1 MAGAAFAFSGVHSA
15 LLLHRAAVGPVA
27 AETQAAP
34 VATVQVAAPQPL
46 AVVRSANVAM
56 INPEILRF
64 QNPLFRPPIYVN
76 QGQPRSAF
84 NLPTLVSPT
93 ATPNDSTLFEDPQ
106 DPTKKFFLTTY
117 AIAVTGGASS
127 PGKWVTFAPAASG
140 FLLTVHL
147 TDTTPAAQLQ
157 GNGRLSPDTRYLIT
171 ASLQSRVVS
180 WDLSAGP
187 VGTDG
192 GLALTLPVADFAG
205 RDLLYAAMTDP
216 AAQAQLIIRRSLALA
231 LPIAGSANYT
241 SSSQAIDSTIDFTF
255 NKDLD
260 AQVFAGLQGA
270 GAAPLAPWKVVHL
283 DWNGRAQ
290 TYYQSSSQ
298 PDQAYFLPDAFKV
311 GRQAHAPHLPDLA
324 VTAEGDSAATMTMT
338 LSYLAV
344 PVWDPK
350 RIEAAL
356 PQLQQTLG
364 LSQPPSL
371 ALFEASDTTLMLSL
385 PGADPSAG
393 STLAAQSN
401 VLIDLAAGVQGSVTM
416 GLEAFRQVYDAL
428 FDANSL
434 LLSGEVRVAV
444 GSDTTALPF
453 EARIADLAGDI
464 FDTQVTVDSKSNTL
478 SAILTNAIES
488 TIHVAKLTG
497 VIARAGTP
505 INATCVTGLAPAVP
519 VDLAPAGG
527 PGGADA
533 TKPADCL
540 TVTLGVSAVQAV
552 TGALGGLFT
561 DGGPGG
567 LFGGGGGAKSGLGD
581 VSGLVLDASCAP
593 LFDFSQVSVTPDP
606 KATWRAIMANGTPS
620 PVSRTVS
627 LKFLAASLAQPTTP
641 PTGPSPDAVLAAQVV
656 FQSGQ
661 TASFDATQ
669 TADAAGFMNQAV
681 KLSVPIEAFVLG
693 DGPTDTYTYRVDTV
707 TPGGI
712 QQGAWTT
719 DNLGVL
725 YIVPH

>member
-1 MAGAAFAFSGVHSA
+1 LPATAFAFSGVKSA
-15 LLLHRAAVGPVA
+15 LLVHPALATPVA
-27 AETQAAP
+27 AETEVTPA
-34 VATVQVAAPQPL
+34 ATVQLAATQPL
-46 AVVRSANVAM
+46 AVVKSTNVAT
-56 INPEILRF
+56 INPAMLRF
-64 QNPLFRPPIYVN
+64 QNPMFRPPIYVN

-84 NLPTLVSPT
+84 SLPTLVSPT
-93 ATPNDSTLFEDPQ
+93 GTPDDSTLFEDPQ
-106 DPTKKFFLTTY
+106 DATKKFFLTTY

-147 TDTTPAAQLQ
+147 TDTTPAAQTQ

-171 ASLQSRVVS
+171 ANLQSRVVS
-180 WDLSAGP
+180 WDLSAAPAGA
-187 VGTDG
+187 DG
-192 GLALTLPVADFAG
+192 SLSLTLAVADFAG

-216 AAQAQLIIRRSLALA
+216 TAQAQLIIRRSLALA
-231 LPIAGSANYT
+231 LPITASANYA
-241 SSSQAIDSTIDFTF
+241 SASQAIDSVIGFTF

-270 GAAPLAPWKVVHL
+270 AAAPLAPWKVVHL

-324 VTAEGDSAATMTMT
+324 VTAVGDSAADMAMT

-356 PQLQQTLG
+356 PLLQQTLG
-364 LSQPPSL
+364 LPQPPSL

-385 PGADPSAG
+385 PGADPTAG
-393 STLAAQSN
+393 STLTAQSN

-416 GLEAFRQVYDAL
+416 GLAAFRQVYDAL
-428 FDANSL
+428 FDARSP
-434 LLSGEVRVAV
+434 LLSGEVRVTV
-444 GSDTTALPF
+444 GSDTAALPF
-453 EARIADLAGDI
+453 DARIADLAGDI
-464 FDTQVTVDSKSNTL
+464 FDTQVTIDSKSNTL
-478 SAILTNAIES
+478 TAALTNAIEN
-488 TIHVAKLTG
+488 TIHVAGLTG
-497 VIARAGTP
+497 VITRNGTP
-505 INATCVTGLAPAVP
+505 IAATCVTSLSPAAPA
-519 VDLAPAGG
+519 DLAPAGS
-527 PGGADA
+527 GGDA
-533 TKPADCL
+533 SKPADGL
-540 TVTLGVSAVQAV
+540 TVTLGLSAVQAI

-567 LFGGGGGAKSGLGD
+567 LFGGNGGAKTGLGD
-581 VSGLVLDASCAP
+581 VAGLVLDASCAP
-593 LFDFSQVSVTPDP
+593 LFDFSQVTVTPDP
-606 KATWRAIMANGTPS
+606 AATWRAIMANGTPS
-620 PVSRTVS
+620 PVSRTVN
-627 LKFLAASLAQPTTP
+627 LKFLAASLTP
-641 PTGPSPDAVLAAQVV
+641 PAAPPATPAPGAVLAIQVE
-656 FQSGQ
+656 FQGGQ
-661 TASFDATQ
+661 TANFDASQ

-681 KLSVPIEAFVLG
+681 KLNVPIEAFVLG
-693 DGPTDTYTYRVDTV
+693 DSPTDTYTYRVDAV
-707 TPGGI
+707 TPSGI

-719 DNLGVL
+719 DNLDVL